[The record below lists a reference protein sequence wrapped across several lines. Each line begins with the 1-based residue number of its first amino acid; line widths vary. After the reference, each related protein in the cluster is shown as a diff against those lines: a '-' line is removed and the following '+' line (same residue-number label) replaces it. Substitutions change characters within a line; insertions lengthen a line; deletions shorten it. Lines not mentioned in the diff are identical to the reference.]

1 MSKLETKYGKEKT
14 DRARKYAGMVF
25 KDCDAIAVEKLI
37 GLEEK
42 YGMDKMEKAAKIIS
56 AIHVDNPRRSLE
68 YFFGILKR
76 LQQ

>member
-1 MSKLETKYGKEKT
+1 MV
-14 DRARKYAGMVF
+14 ARTGIFLFLCFLQAF
-25 KDCDAIAVEKLI
+25 PSQADTAS
-37 GLEEK
+37 
-42 YGMDKMEKAAKIIS
+42 KIIS